1 MEPAGPAPGRL
12 GPLLLCLLIFAPGS
26 WQGVTEQ
33 DLKVIQPEKS
43 VSVAAGDTAILN
55 CTVTSLL
62 PVGPIKWFKG
72 REQNRH
78 LFFGFIGDKVPR
90 IKNVTDTTKRNNLD
104 FTITISNVT
113 PADAGTYYCVKLL
126 RSESDKEFQSGGG
139 TELYVL
145 AKPSPPVVS
154 GPTARVTP
162 SQTVSFT
169 CKSHGFSPRNITL
182 KWFKDKKELS
192 HFQTTVEPKGESVSY
207 NISSTANLELS
218 TKDVYSQVICEV
230 AHVTLQGG
238 PLRGTANLSDI
249 IRVSPDLDVTQQ
261 PTVAGHQVNVTCQVL
276 KFYPKKLRLTWLE
289 NGNVSRIEEPESF
302 PVNQDGTYNWTSW
315 LLVNTSGHREN
326 VVLTCQVEHDGNP
339 AVIKKHTLQ
348 VSAHQKEQ
356 GVDATADQGCIELAV
371 EESQGVN
378 FFYKHA
384 LEEIGRGS
392 YGVVYEAVAGRS
404 GTRVAVK
411 KIRCDAPENVELAL
425 AEFWALTSLKR
436 RHPNIVQ
443 FEECVLQRNGLA
455 QRMSHG
461 NKNSQLYL
469 RLVETSLKG
478 ERILGYAEEPC
489 YLWFVMEYC
498 EGGDLNQY
506 VLSRRPDPAT
516 NKSFMLQL
524 TSAIAFLHKNHIVHR
539 DLKPDNIL
547 ITERSGTPILKVADF
562 GLSKVCA
569 GLAPRGKEGNQ
580 DNKNVN
586 VNKYWLSSACGS
598 DFYMAPEVWEGH
610 YTAKADIFA
619 LGIIIWAMIERITFI
634 DSETKKELLGTYIK
648 QGTEIVPVGE
658 ALLENP
664 KMELHIPQKRR
675 TSMSEGVKQLLKDM
689 LAANPQDRPDAFELE
704 TRMDQV
710 TCAA

>member
-1 MEPAGPAPGRL
+1 MGHQESPLARAPAGGAAYIKRLCKGLSWHEHVESHGSPEGWASPASAAATAWAAALPAARPSSATASRAARSRRHPGSGADHLQAGAPGGKRAARKWRCAGQVTIQGPAPPRPGAGRRDEA
-12 GPLLLCLLIFAPGS
+12 GAGRAAPLLLPPSPAAMETGEDGARRGTQSPERKRRSPVPRAPSTKLRPAAAAQAMDPVEAEAPG
-26 WQGVTEQ
+26 EAY
-33 DLKVIQPEKS
+33 LARRRPEGGGGS
-43 VSVAAGDTAILN
+43 SRPRY
-55 CTVTSLL
+55 SLL
-62 PVGPIKWFKG
+62 
-72 REQNRH
+72 
-78 LFFGFIGDKVPR
+78 
-90 IKNVTDTTKRNNLD
+90 
-104 FTITISNVT
+104 
-113 PADAGTYYCVKLL
+113 A
-126 RSESDKEFQSGGG
+126 
-139 TELYVL
+139 
-145 AKPSPPVVS
+145 
-154 GPTARVTP
+154 
-162 SQTVSFT
+162 
-169 CKSHGFSPRNITL
+169 
-182 KWFKDKKELS
+182 
-192 HFQTTVEPKGESVSY
+192 
-207 NISSTANLELS
+207 
-218 TKDVYSQVICEV
+218 
-230 AHVTLQGG
+230 
-238 PLRGTANLSDI
+238 
-249 IRVSPDLDVTQQ
+249 
-261 PTVAGHQVNVTCQVL
+261 
-276 KFYPKKLRLTWLE
+276 
-289 NGNVSRIEEPESF
+289 
-302 PVNQDGTYNWTSW
+302 
-315 LLVNTSGHREN
+315 
-326 VVLTCQVEHDGNP
+326 
-339 AVIKKHTLQ
+339 
-348 VSAHQKEQ
+348 
-356 GVDATADQGCIELAV
+356 
-371 EESQGVN
+371 
-378 FFYKHA
+378 
-384 LEEIGRGS
+384 EIGRGS
-392 YGVVYEAVAGRS
+392 YGVVYEAVAGRN
-404 GTRVAVK
+404 GARVAVK

-436 RHPNIVQ
+436 RHQNVVQ

-461 NKNSQLYL
+461 NKSSQLYL

-489 YLWFVMEYC
+489 YLWFVMEFC

-675 TSMSEGVKQLLKDM
+675 TSMSEGIKQLLKDM